1 MNNFDLLKMGFHNL
15 WTKKARTFLTVLG
28 VVIGT
33 CSIVVMMSIGI
44 ANDQGTKE
52 WIESMGDLSII
63 EVYSSGMYGGDMN
76 SRNSKKQIKLDDK
89 GIEKLEKIDGVKA
102 VMPIKEMRLK
112 IKAGKM
118 LGRVNVIGIK
128 PEVMEAFGFKVQE
141 GRLLQETDKETLV
154 FGAEIPDR
162 FYNPK
167 SRNRYDRDPDAPK
180 VNLISNKLMLSSDR
194 NYGEK
199 IRNQR
204 NYDDNY
210 KPPKPHKV
218 KGVGLLEESGREQD
232 WNAYMNITALE
243 KIIKEDQD
251 ARHEKRRRSDNE
263 DQYEQVKVKVK
274 DINRVEEIQEKIKAM
289 GLNAS
294 SLTDWLK
301 SMREQMKKAQM
312 MLGGIG
318 AVSLLVAAIGITNT
332 MIMSIY
338 ERTRE
343 IGVMKVIGAN
353 LSDIKKLFLFEA
365 AMIGFVGGILGIGL
379 SYGLSFALNKF
390 GGGSSE
396 GIDMIMGGMSGGS
409 AGMSIIPIELAIGGV
424 AFATVI
430 GVISGYLPAR
440 RAMNLSA
447 LEAIKTE

>member
-1 MNNFDLLKMGFHNL
+1 MNNWDLLKMGFHNL
-15 WTKKARTFLTVLG
+15 WRKKTRTFLTVLG
-28 VVIGT
+28 VIIGT

-63 EVYSSGMYGGDMN
+63 EVYSSGRYGDMD
-76 SRNSKKQIKLDDK
+76 SRNSKKQVKLDDQ

-112 IKAGKM
+112 VAAGKM
-118 LGRVNVIGIK
+118 IGNVNVIGIK
-128 PEVMEAFGFKVQE
+128 PEVMEAFDFKVQE
-141 GRLLQETDKETLV
+141 GRLLTSTDKETLV
-154 FGAEIPDR
+154 FGTEVADR
-162 FYNPK
+162 FYDPR
-167 SRNRYDRDPDAPK
+167 SRNRYDRDPNAPK
-180 VNLISNKLMLSSDR
+180 VNLISSKLMLSSDN

-199 IRNQR
+199 KRNQR
-204 NYDDNY
+204 NQRDDDY

-218 KGVGLLEESGREQD
+218 KGVGLLAQSGREQD

-263 DQYEQVKVKVK
+263 DQYEQVKVKVI
-274 DINRVEEIQEKIKAM
+274 DIQRVEEIQEKIKAM
-289 GLNAS
+289 GLDAS
-294 SLTDWLK
+294 SLTEWLK
-301 SMREQMKKAQM
+301 SMREQMKKSQM

-353 LSDIKKLFLFEA
+353 LVDIKRLFLFEA
-365 AMIGFVGGILGIGL
+365 AMIGFVGGILGITL

-390 GGGSSE
+390 GEGSME
-396 GIDMIMGGMSGGS
+396 GMDMMMGGMSGS
-409 AGMSIIPIELAIGGV
+409 AGMSIIPIELALGGV

-430 GVISGYLPAR
+430 GIISGYLPAR